1 MTIPTGE
8 SDDAFRAPA
17 RRPAPAP
24 RRPDPTPRR
33 PIAQQEV
40 DENGYSYPEPP
51 KELQLTI
58 ERRPR
63 PSPTTTPRPQP
74 TTTTPFAEAP
84 LPIYGAP
91 SQPFRAGRSQQQPAA
106 FPRAGF
112 GTRNRSGRI
121 VKVLRRRKRKLNKDS
136 GNKLESDSKKP
147 EDGDGDDVVSAAAKF
162 AQAVDVV
169 TLNLREENE
178 SNSVE
183 EEGREE

>member
-17 RRPAPAP
+17 RSPAAPAP
-24 RRPDPTPRR
+24 RG

-58 ERRPR
+58 ERRRPR

-74 TTTTPFAEAP
+74 TTTTPPFAEAP

-91 SQPFRAGRSQQQPAA
+91 SQPFRAGRSQPA
-106 FPRAGF
+106 FRAGF

-121 VKVLRRRKRKLNKDS
+121 VKVLRRRKRKLNKEPA
-136 GNKLESDSKKP
+136 NKLERDSKKP
-147 EDGDGDDVVSAAAKF
+147 EESDGDDVVSAAAKF

>member
-17 RRPAPAP
+17 RRPAAPAP
-24 RRPDPTPRR
+24 RG

-58 ERRPR
+58 ERRRPR

-74 TTTTPFAEAP
+74 TTTTTPFAEAP

-91 SQPFRAGRSQQQPAA
+91 SQPFRAGRSQPA
-106 FPRAGF
+106 FRAGF

-136 GNKLESDSKKP
+136 ANKLERDSKKP
-147 EDGDGDDVVSAAAKF
+147 DESDGDDVVSAAAKF

>member
-1 MTIPTGE
+1 M
-8 SDDAFRAPA
+8 F
-17 RRPAPAP
+17 
-24 RRPDPTPRR
+24 
-33 PIAQQEV
+33 
-40 DENGYSYPEPP
+40 
-51 KELQLTI
+51 LQYCALI
-58 ERRPR
+58 FQSNRIG
-63 PSPTTTPRPQP
+63 SQP

-91 SQPFRAGRSQQQPAA
+91 SQPFRTGRNQP
-106 FPRAGF
+106 FRAGF

-147 EDGDGDDVVSAAAKF
+147 EEGDGDHEVVSAAAKF

-178 SNSVE
+178 SNSAKE
-183 EEGREE
+183 ERVMCWGRGGSSRCPSISIGVVRNTYRDDPFDKLRNPFVKS

>member
-17 RRPAPAP
+17 RSPAAPAS
-24 RRPDPTPRR
+24 RR

-58 ERRPR
+58 ERRRPR

-74 TTTTPFAEAP
+74 TTTTTPFAEAP

-121 VKVLRRRKRKLNKDS
+121 VKVLRRRKRKLNKHS
-136 GNKLESDSKKP
+136 GNKLERDSKKP
-147 EDGDGDDVVSAAAKF
+147 EESDGDDVVSAAAKF

>member
-17 RRPAPAP
+17 RSPAAPA
-24 RRPDPTPRR
+24 PRR

-58 ERRPR
+58 ERRRPR

-74 TTTTPFAEAP
+74 TTTTPPFAEAP

-91 SQPFRAGRSQQQPAA
+91 SQPFRAGRSQPA
-106 FPRAGF
+106 FRAGF

-121 VKVLRRRKRKLNKDS
+121 VKVLRRRKRKLNKEPAS
-136 GNKLESDSKKP
+136 KLERDSKKP
-147 EDGDGDDVVSAAAKF
+147 EESDGDDVVSAAAKF

>member
-17 RRPAPAP
+17 RSPAAPAP
-24 RRPDPTPRR
+24 RG

-63 PSPTTTPRPQP
+63 PSLTTTPRPQP
-74 TTTTPFAEAP
+74 TTTTTPPFAEAP

-91 SQPFRAGRSQQQPAA
+91 SQPFRAGRSRQQPAA

>member
-17 RRPAPAP
+17 RSPAAPAP
-24 RRPDPTPRR
+24 RG

-58 ERRPR
+58 ERRRPR

-74 TTTTPFAEAP
+74 TTTTTPFAEAP

-106 FPRAGF
+106 AFPRAGF

-121 VKVLRRRKRKLNKDS
+121 VKVLRRRKRKLNKEPA
-136 GNKLESDSKKP
+136 NKLESDSKKP

-183 EEGREE
+183 EEEREE

>member
-1 MTIPTGE
+1 MTIPSGE

-17 RRPAPAP
+17 RSPAPA
-24 RRPDPTPRR
+24 PRR

-40 DENGYSYPEPP
+40 DEDGYSYPEPP

-91 SQPFRAGRSQQQPAA
+91 SQPFRAGRSQQPA

-136 GNKLESDSKKP
+136 SNKLESDSKKS
-147 EDGDGDDVVSAAAKF
+147 EDGDGGDVVLSAAAKF

-178 SNSVE
+178 SNSAE
-183 EEGREE
+183 EE

>member
-17 RRPAPAP
+17 RSPAAPAP
-24 RRPDPTPRR
+24 RG

-58 ERRPR
+58 ERRRPR

-74 TTTTPFAEAP
+74 TTTTTPFAEAP

-91 SQPFRAGRSQQQPAA
+91 SQPFRAGRSQPA
-106 FPRAGF
+106 FRAGF

-136 GNKLESDSKKP
+136 ANKLERDPKKS
-147 EDGDGDDVVSAAAKF
+147 EDVEVGDHEVVSAAAKF

>member
-17 RRPAPAP
+17 RSPAAPAP
-24 RRPDPTPRR
+24 RG

-58 ERRPR
+58 ERRRPR

-74 TTTTPFAEAP
+74 TTTTTPFAEAP

-91 SQPFRAGRSQQQPAA
+91 SQPFRAGRSQPA

-183 EEGREE
+183 EEEWEE